1 MTMRTSTRKFT
12 ASTVA
17 HWPRQALYAALFCLA
32 GSASAQQVLGLGEI
46 YRAALQSDA
55 TLSAAGAQ
63 VRSGMELVEQAK
75 AQFLPNVSY
84 NANYFRNNLDRS
96 TDFAGLPTQKSHELY
111 NSSGQTLQMRQPLY
125 RPTLLAGL
133 DVARSQ
139 LEDASQSL
147 AVETQSLTMRA
158 VEGYLE
164 LLNSNERQQL
174 ILVQRRFAERSLDS
188 ARKRFQGGQG
198 ILTDIDEAQARIDMI
213 LSIQVEADQAVMAA
227 RLALTEITQLPVGEV
242 RALDPARVP
251 MTPMAP
257 PEVEAW
263 MSDAMA
269 TSPVLASLR
278 ARVQASEAT
287 VERIA
292 AGHKPTLDAI
302 AQVNK
307 SSSENVTTPS
317 SSYLNKQIGLQLVIP
332 LYSGGA
338 VSSQTR
344 QALAE
349 QARSEDLLEAERRAL
364 KVRVHR
370 EWRGVTDGARKV
382 AALQQAVTSA
392 DRVVVSVS
400 RSFEGGLRTVLEVL
414 DAEERAQTARRDLLT
429 ARLQYVGSRLRLLS
443 YAGKLDDARMD
454 EASEWFSG
462 AGAET
467 RAEKPVSPAI
477 TPPLA

>member
-1 MTMRTSTRKFT
+1 MTMRTSTRKAT

-17 HWPRQALYAALFCLA
+17 HWPRQVLYVALFCLA

-63 VRSGMELVEQAK
+63 VRSSLEVVEQAK

-84 NANYFRNNLDRS
+84 NANYFRNDLDRS
-96 TDFAGLPTQKSHELY
+96 TNFPNLPTQKTNEFY

-133 DVARSQ
+133 DVARNQ
-139 LEDASQSL
+139 LEDANQTL
-147 AVETQSLTMRA
+147 AVETQSLAVRA

-164 LLNSNERQQL
+164 LLAAKERQQL
-174 ILVQRRFAERSLDS
+174 ILVQQRSAERGLDS
-188 ARKRFQGGQG
+188 ARKRLLGGLG
-198 ILTDIDEAQARIDMI
+198 IRTDIDEAQARIDMI
-213 LSIQVEADQAVMAA
+213 LAQQVEAEQAVLAA
-227 RLALTEITQLPVGEV
+227 RLTLAELTQLSIGEV
-242 RALDPARVP
+242 RSLDPARVP
-251 MTPMAP
+251 MTPLVP
-257 PEVEAW
+257 SEVDSW
-263 MSDAMA
+263 MTDAVA
-269 TSPVLASLR
+269 TSPVMASLQ
-278 ARVQASEAT
+278 ARVRAAEAT

-302 AQVNK
+302 AQVTK

-349 QARSEDLLEAERRAL
+349 QGRAEDQLEAERRAL
-364 KVRVHR
+364 RIRVHK

-382 AALQQAVTSA
+382 AALEQALTSA
-392 DRVVVSVS
+392 DRVVVSVK

-414 DAEERAQTARRDLLT
+414 DAEERAQSARRDLLT

-443 YAGKLDDARMD
+443 YTGKLDDTRMD

-462 AGAET
+462 AGAEA
-467 RAEKPVSPAI
+467 RAEVPVSPAA
-477 TPPLA
+477 TPQPG